1 MIENINE
8 KTGEIIEF
16 HTRFTTVPD
25 AGEHYEP
32 GTSMTDA
39 TQFEPIQS
47 LIQRIVRPR
56 TDLVW
61 SDEEDPTDI
70 PGFDLVDIPDVLDH
84 VNSVVAE
91 QMTPQD
97 GASQSETQ
105 STTGA
110 NPANGLTDKANSLDN
125 RGSVT
130 EAKNEKAE

>member
-25 AGEHYEP
+25 AGEHYAP

-70 PGFDLVDIPDVLDH
+70 PGFDLVDVSDVLDH
-84 VNSVVAE
+84 VNSVNSVIAE
-91 QMTPQD
+91 QNAADAKASEAPSNVSEPQ
-97 GASQSETQ
+97 
-105 STTGA
+105 
-110 NPANGLTDKANSLDN
+110 
-125 RGSVT
+125 SVT
-130 EAKNEKAE
+130 DVDDKE

>member
-70 PGFDLVDIPDVLDH
+70 PGFDLVDVPDVLDH
-84 VNSVVAE
+84 VSSVVAE
-91 QMTPQD
+91 QNAADAKASEAPSNVSEPQ
-97 GASQSETQ
+97 
-105 STTGA
+105 
-110 NPANGLTDKANSLDN
+110 
-125 RGSVT
+125 SVT
-130 EAKNEKAE
+130 DVDDKE